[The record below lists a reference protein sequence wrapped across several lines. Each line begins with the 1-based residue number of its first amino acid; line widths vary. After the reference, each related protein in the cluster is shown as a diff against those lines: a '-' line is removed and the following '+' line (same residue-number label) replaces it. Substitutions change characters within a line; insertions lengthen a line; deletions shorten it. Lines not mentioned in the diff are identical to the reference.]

1 MAKKGKKWYKKN
13 EKSHCFL
20 IKVTFSKKFE
30 MCVCKT
36 LFKKTFL
43 QKRFFSGFLKS
54 SEEEEKI
61 FFFCFLN
68 NFKNS

>member
-13 EKSHCFL
+13 ENSHKSL

-36 LFKKTFL
+36 LFKNT
-43 QKRFFSGFLKS
+43 
-54 SEEEEKI
+54 
-61 FFFCFLN
+61 
-68 NFKNS
+68 